1 LTAQRSQAE
10 LRCPDDECEHLVQG
24 VHLTSPHGEAVGIS
38 NYLKRRVRHINNN
51 TACIAAVRSRWGNPE
66 SSSKWPISIDAR
78 SLDIGK
84 PPDEQ
89 RSMRVTNP
97 RIRERSTVV

>member
-1 LTAQRSQAE
+1 MMNANIW
-10 LRCPDDECEHLVQG
+10 PQG
-24 VHLTSPHGEAVGIS
+24 FHLTSPQGEEPHIHQWES
-38 NYLKRRVRHINNN
+38 NYMNERRVRHINNN
-51 TACIAAVRSRWGNPE
+51 TACTAPAVRSRWGNP
-66 SSSKWPISIDAR
+66 SNRKVADIYRRPR
-78 SLDIGK
+78 LDIGK